1 MPTETRFGKGGEDL
15 NFNISAENPLR
26 LIELF
31 AGYGSQAMAL
41 KRAGVPFEYWRAV
54 EFDKYAVKSYNAVH
68 GTDIQPTDIR
78 DIHAADLGITHTYI
92 HTYMMT
98 YSFPCQDLS
107 VAGYGKGMEEG
118 SGTRSSLLWEVKRLL
133 EECSELPQILMM
145 ENVPQVHGKK
155 NMAVFERWIDTLKG
169 MGYNS
174 VWKDLNAKD
183 YGVPQQRNRTFM
195 FSVLDNSFVY
205 EWPEPIPLEKRL
217 KDVLEENVDEKY
229 YIGGE
234 RVQKLLTNLVERGI
248 LPDTEGGQKPI
259 DGTLFEPKE
268 KEVSNTVKARMRDIE
283 NRRSD
288 GNAVICARSKS

>member
-1 MPTETRFGKGGEDL
+1 MSTETRFSKGGEDL

-68 GTDIQPTDIR
+68 GTDIQVTDIR
-78 DIHAADLGITHTYI
+78 DITAADLGITHTYI

-118 SGTRSSLLWEVKRLL
+118 SGTRSSLLWEVRRLL
-133 EECSELPQILMM
+133 EECEELPQILMM

-155 NMAVFERWIDTLKG
+155 NMAVFERWIETLKD
-169 MGYNS
+169 MGYKS
-174 VWKDLNAKD
+174 VWRDLNSKD

-195 FSVLDNSFVY
+195 FSFLDNSFEY
-205 EWPEPIPLEKRL
+205 EWPAPVELELRL
-217 KDVLEENVDEKY
+217 KDVLEDDVEERF

-234 RVQKLLTNLVERGI
+234 RVQQLLEKLVMRGI
-248 LPDTEGGQKPI
+248 LPDTEGGAAP
-259 DGTLFEPKE
+259 GP
-268 KEVSNTVKARMRDIE
+268 
-283 NRRSD
+283 NRRD
-288 GNAVICARSKS
+288 NI